1 MGTISRQYTF
11 IAGAIPSAANWN
23 ADPNNF
29 ITLANGQIDEANVDY
44 ASADG
49 IATLQNT
56 QTISGTKTFSSSG
69 GATFNYGITINDGS
83 NDSDTRIETNNMA
96 NAVVVDAGLD
106 AISFGAAAVDDSFVQ
121 IAKGA
126 TSSTATQNTYHLSV
140 APGGATT
147 IPAGTTAYVGS
158 VNINEPNITATGTVT
173 NAFTVRIA
181 GAPTEGG
188 TTNYALW
195 VDAGATQLD
204 GTLSVGV
211 DGTGAD
217 VTFYGDTSG
226 KQALWDQSEDTLQLN
241 DSTNLTFG
249 TGADAD
255 IFYDGT
261 DLNISPAVVGSGDI
275 VVNGASMEF
284 ADSEGV
290 TFGTGKDATIQY
302 DGTNLVIAPAAVGS
316 GDVSISGGGL
326 KLADSE
332 AVTLGTGSDA
342 TILFDATNTVV
353 ATAAQL
359 VLTPT
364 TDTIFSNGTGVVV
377 GHTAQATVGNIV
389 PEMQVLGTA
398 AADTRLLMGRFSADA
413 SPATIQ
419 FSKSRDPAIFDGS
432 FAIVADDDAVGSV
445 SAYVDDGT
453 DLVQSIASIDFVVD
467 DGSPA
472 ENAVGGSIEFYT
484 TNASGTGRLAAV
496 IAENGDIIMTNAV
509 AAKLLHGDVANAGST
524 YGATFQQGG
533 YDDEIL
539 SLKSTDV
546 AHGITSR
553 TETDTYLYIKKGG
566 AANGRPRIEG
576 LSDGG
581 GGLDLSGITSTV
593 NTTHTAGGDAA
604 ITANAGFKNGTGIQ
618 NMSSGG
624 NIFGVGDHGTGL
636 KFIVDAEGDLFA
648 DGSAT
653 TVYDDRDDMALLS
666 AFDRDTKGFIEQ
678 DWEQGLAENE
688 KALIDIGILGGP
700 RVGVPV
706 EERGLIS
713 YTGLARL
720 HNSALRQVYTR
731 LVETVERLTVAEN
744 KLKMLGA

>member
-188 TTNYALW
+188 TSNYALW

-211 DGTGAD
+211 DDTGAD
-217 VTFYGDTSG
+217 VKFFGATAG
-226 KQALWDQSEDTLQLN
+226 KHMLWDEDQDTLQLVDN
-241 DSTNLTFG
+241 TNLTFG
-249 TGADAD
+249 TGNDAD

-275 VVNGASMEF
+275 VVNGASIEF

-290 TFGTGKDATIQY
+290 TLGTGKDATIQ
-302 DGTNLVIAPAAVGS
+302 
-316 GDVSISGGGL
+316 
-326 KLADSE
+326 
-332 AVTLGTGSDA
+332 
-342 TILFDATNTVV
+342 FDATNTVI

-377 GHTAQATVGNIV
+377 GHTAQMTAGGVAQ
-389 PEMQVLGTA
+389 EMQVLGTG
-398 AADTRLLMGRFSADA
+398 AADSQMVLGRFSADA
-413 SPATIQ
+413 AGPVLTFA
-419 FSKSRDPAIFDGS
+419 KSRDPAIFDGS
-432 FAIVADDDAVGSV
+432 FAIVADDDQIGAIY
-445 SAYVDDGT
+445 ATLDDGT
-453 DLVQSIASIDFVVD
+453 DFAQIAASINFVVD
-467 DGSPA
+467 DGTPA
-472 ENAVGGSIEFYT
+472 ENATGGSIEFHTMDVSGSGALRMTVNSAGNVICSGNLSATDLDGIIGSNTAAAGTFT
-484 TNASGTGRLAAV
+484 TIAA
-496 IAENGDIIMTNAV
+496 
-509 AAKLLHGDVANAGST
+509 
-524 YGATFQQGG
+524 QQGTADG
-533 YDDEIL
+533 EIL
-539 SLKSTDV
+539 SLKSSTDV
-546 AHGITSR
+546 AHGITTR
-553 TETDTYLYIKKGG
+553 TTTDTYLYIKKGG
-566 AANGRPRIEG
+566 ATSGRPRIEG

-666 AFDRDTKGFIEQ
+666 AFDRNTKGFIEQ
-678 DWEQGLAENE
+678 DWERNLAENE

-720 HNSALRQVYTR
+720 HNSALRQVYTK
-731 LVETVERLTVAEN
+731 LVETVERLTVAES
-744 KLKMLGA
+744 KLKMLEA

>member
-29 ITLANGQIDEANVDY
+29 VTLVNGQIDESNVDHS
-44 ASADG
+44 SADG
-49 IATLQNT
+49 ICTLQNT

-188 TTNYALW
+188 TSNYALW

-204 GTLSVGV
+204 GTLTVGV
-211 DGTGAD
+211 DDTGAD
-217 VTFYGDTSG
+217 VTFHGATAG
-226 KQALWDQSEDTLQLN
+226 KHMLWDEDQDTLQLVDN
-241 DSTNLTFG
+241 TNLTFG
-249 TGADAD
+249 TGNDAD

-275 VVNGASMEF
+275 VINGASIEF

-290 TFGTGKDATIQY
+290 PLGTGKDATIQ
-302 DGTNLVIAPAAVGS
+302 V
-316 GDVSISGGGL
+316 
-326 KLADSE
+326 
-332 AVTLGTGSDA
+332 
-342 TILFDATNTVV
+342 DATNTVI

-377 GHTAQATVGNIV
+377 GHTAQMTAGGVAQ
-389 PEMQVLGTA
+389 EMQVLGTG
-398 AADTRLLMGRFSADA
+398 AADSQMVLGRFSADA
-413 SPATIQ
+413 AGPVLTFA
-419 FSKSRDPAIFDGS
+419 KSRDPAIFDGS
-432 FAIVADDDAVGSV
+432 FAIVADDDQIGAIY
-445 SAYVDDGT
+445 ATLDDGT
-453 DLVQSIASIDFVVD
+453 DFAQIAASINFVVD
-467 DGSPA
+467 DGTPA
-472 ENAVGGSIEFYT
+472 ENATGGSIEFHT
-484 TNASGTGRLAAV
+484 VNASGSG
-496 IAENGDIIMTNAV
+496 AERMRINEA
-509 AAKLLHGDVANAGST
+509 GDVHVANDVVLGATSEMFFGDTANAEVTTGLT
-524 YGATFQQGG
+524 INQGAA
-533 YDDEIL
+533 DDFAIA
-539 SLKSTDV
+539 LKSSDV
-546 AHGITSR
+546 AHGNTDR
-553 TETDTYLYIKKGG
+553 AETDTWGSISKSAAATGGISIRGYHEGTQAVNVISHYTTDSTTKTAGADAPIALWSWKKSGTGSG
-566 AANGRPRIEG
+566 APGSNGNICVIGDYANG
-576 LSDGG
+576 
-581 GGLDLSGITSTV
+581 
-593 NTTHTAGGDAA
+593 A
-604 ITANAGFKNGTGIQ
+604 Q
-618 NMSSGG
+618 
-624 NIFGVGDHGTGL
+624 
-636 KFIVDAEGDLFA
+636 FIVDAEGDLFA
-648 DGSAT
+648 NGSAT

-666 AFDRDTKGFIEQ
+666 AFDRDSKGFIEQ
-678 DWEQGLAENE
+678 DWERNLAENE

-720 HNSALRQVYTR
+720 HNSALRQVYTK

-744 KLKMLGA
+744 KLKMLEA